1 MTAMPLPKSAWPS
14 ATAIAAAVRR
24 REQGADAAVRA
35 SLARLAD
42 NRANMNAFVHVDGDA
57 ALAEAATVAA
67 GIGRGDADLPLAGVP
82 VGVKDILNVAGMPTR
97 WGSRSMAQ
105 TPPAQKDTV
114 AVARL
119 RKAGAVIVG
128 KTATTEF
135 AHAMMGYSAAHGLTR
150 NPWDAGATCGGSSA
164 GAGAAVAA
172 GLVPLALATDAGA
185 STRLPAACCG
195 VVGLKPT
202 LGRIPHDLVPEG
214 FANFIHLGLIA
225 RAVEDIALALDA
237 LSGPH
242 AADAHSIAVPPPQS
256 MAALAAGADWA
267 GKRLLVV
274 LRAGNKKLAEDVR
287 AATTAA
293 MQVFAGLGLTVQV
306 HDGEIE
312 NPEPTWRCLQ
322 QSNWAARFAAQ
333 LASQESLLEPSLVQ
347 GIREGLAYSGLDL
360 QRALY
365 KRTEIFRRTQTLFE
379 GADFILTPVASR
391 GPLDAEHP
399 VLAPISIE
407 GEEVGDMRR
416 EWTPYLSWFDLTGHP
431 AISLPAGA
439 DADGRPLGVQLVAPW
454 YAEGALLS
462 LALAFQQARPW
473 GSPSA
478 GGGAR

>member
-1 MTAMPLPKSAWPS
+1 MTAMSLSKSAPPS
-14 ATAIAAAVRR
+14 AGVIAAAVRR
-24 REQGADAAVRA
+24 GDQSADAALRT
-35 SLARLAD
+35 SLAMLAD
-42 NRANMNAFVHVDGDA
+42 DRANMNAFVHVDGDA
-57 ALAEAATVAA
+57 ALAEAATVATA
-67 GIGRGDADLPLAGVP
+67 ITKGGAHLPLAGVP
-82 VGVKDILNVAGMPTR
+82 IGVKDILNVAGMPTR

-119 RKAGAVIVG
+119 RQAGAVIVG

-150 NPWDAGATCGGSSA
+150 NPWDSRATCGGSSA

-195 VVGLKPT
+195 VIGLKPT

-225 RAVEDIALALDA
+225 REVGDVALALDA

-242 AADAHSIAVPPPQS
+242 AADPHAIALPPPQS
-256 MAALAAGADWA
+256 VAALASRPDWA
-267 GKRLLVV
+267 GKRLLIV
-274 LRAGNKKLAEDVR
+274 LHAGNKKLAADVR
-287 AATTAA
+287 AATDTA
-293 MQVFAGLGLTVQV
+293 MQVFAGLGLTVRV
-306 HDGEIE
+306 YDGEIE

-322 QSNWAARFAAQ
+322 QSNWAARFASQ
-333 LASQESLLEPSLVQ
+333 LASQENLLEPSLVQ
-347 GIREGLAYSGLDL
+347 GIREGLSYSGLDL

-365 KRTEIFRRTQTLFE
+365 KRTEIFRRTQALFD

-407 GEEVGDMRR
+407 SEEVGDMRR

-431 AISLPAGA
+431 AISLPAGL
-439 DADGRPLGVQLVAPW
+439 DAAGRPLGVQLVAPW
-454 YAEGALLS
+454 YAEGALLA
-462 LALAFQQARPW
+462 LAQAFQQARPW
-473 GSPSA
+473 GIPRVQERTA
-478 GGGAR
+478 